1 MQGTVLFGVRRA
13 YLAEILPGTVTPSQ
27 YGFSDDDPRV
37 VVAEDT
43 RIFLVAGG
51 IGGDFSI
58 LHNIA
63 GEGWI
68 VEYNTVL
75 AVQAFLYGVQ
85 RFFYHAFFQ
94 SDACHGAPALRFD
107 EDLSFFVLFGTYL
120 VAEVI
125 VGAQVPVTVPAMFFH
140 GFHHVL
146 YIGLRSVCFVVFTQ
160 AAAQLHVVASAYH
173 EQAGNHQRFCLAAFR
188 LVFRGLE
195 GFIRVPGEA
204 VQVQAVVPVGTADEG
219 QHVGAEVLDDVV
231 EGDAQVLEQR
241 HFRTFFVVEGDGLIQ
256 DTEVSRFLDVCHRT
270 EDKPH
275 GVIVEAAADVVVA
288 AFGQRLVLVVASSV
302 GELGRSYVDDSFAGS
317 FRYLMHEAHEVLV
330 GVAETHSTTDAA
342 LEERGGTGHVE
353 GNHALIL
360 VPDVHHA
367 VQFFF
372 VGLHDVDVQQ
382 AVPVG
387 FQFGKGS
394 IYFGGSVEGRNHRL
408 SLYLIYNR

>member
-1 MQGTVLFGVRRA
+1 M
-13 YLAEILPGTVTPSQ
+13 
-27 YGFSDDDPRV
+27 
-37 VVAEDT
+37 
-43 RIFLVAGG
+43 
-51 IGGDFSI
+51 
-58 LHNIA
+58 
-63 GEGWI
+63 
-68 VEYNTVL
+68 
-75 AVQAFLYGVQ
+75 
-85 RFFYHAFFQ
+85 
-94 SDACHGAPALRFD
+94 
-107 EDLSFFVLFGTYL
+107 
-120 VAEVI
+120 
-125 VGAQVPVTVPAMFFH
+125 
-140 GFHHVL
+140 
-146 YIGLRSVCFVVFTQ
+146 
-160 AAAQLHVVASAYH
+160 
-173 EQAGNHQRFCLAAFR
+173 
-188 LVFRGLE
+188 
-195 GFIRVPGEA
+195 
-204 VQVQAVVPVGTADEG
+204 
-219 QHVGAEVLDDVV
+219 V

-302 GELGRSYVDDSFAGS
+302 GELRGGYVDDSFAGS

-367 VQFFF
+367 IQLFF